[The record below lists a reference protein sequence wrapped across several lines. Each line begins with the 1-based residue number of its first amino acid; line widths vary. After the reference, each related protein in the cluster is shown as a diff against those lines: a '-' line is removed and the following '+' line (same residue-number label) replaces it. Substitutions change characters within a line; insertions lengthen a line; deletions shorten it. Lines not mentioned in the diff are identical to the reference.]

1 MTAPTR
7 DGSGGSPV
15 DLVAVQADH
24 ALLDALGRTGAV
36 PWGWRAS
43 QGNAR
48 FTEALLAWRR
58 ACAGCGGSDH
68 EPLVDVDTALAVV
81 ASQTTPTGPLT
92 PRGPVGVTRPG
103 RRPLCRRSPVGVPR
117 WKVFR
122 WMVFR
127 WMVFRPTFRW
137 WSSFRGTK
145 RSPTAPPCPPAPP
158 RRPWAR

>member
-7 DGSGGSPV
+7 DSSGGSPV

-58 ACAGCGGSDH
+58 ACAGRGGGDH

-92 PRGPVGVTRPG
+92 PGVRSASPAPAGGLCAGGLRSGCPDG
-103 RRPLCRRSPVGVPR
+103 RCSDGWCSDRRSGGGARSGGRSGVLPR
-117 WKVFR
+117 HR
-122 WMVFR
+122 AR
-127 WMVFRPTFRW
+127 LH
-137 WSSFRGTK
+137 
-145 RSPTAPPCPPAPP
+145 P